1 MPRVITT
8 DEQRGPRAK
17 GPKAK
22 KLNPNTK
29 PDRERE
35 RAREVA
41 REGARGRWRRMQSKK
56 AENEQRAGAIHNL
69 TN

>member
-29 PDRERE
+29 PDRDRQ
-35 RAREVA
+35 
-41 REGARGRWRRMQSKK
+41 RGRQGDGAECNRRKRRMNNVPGQFT
-56 AENEQRAGAIHNL
+56 I
-69 TN
+69 